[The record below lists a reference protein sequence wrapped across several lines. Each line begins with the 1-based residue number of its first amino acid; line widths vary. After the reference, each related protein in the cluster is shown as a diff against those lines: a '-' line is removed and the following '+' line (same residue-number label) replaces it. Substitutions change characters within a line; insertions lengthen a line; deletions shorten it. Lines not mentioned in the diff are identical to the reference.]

1 MYQLL
6 PPPSLLQ
13 LPVVYLKHLI
23 GRKEGKKK
31 GERKGKQVNR
41 CYLGD

>member
-23 GRKEGKKK
+23 YEGRKEKKK
-31 GERKGKQVNR
+31 GKEKANR
-41 CYLGD
+41 